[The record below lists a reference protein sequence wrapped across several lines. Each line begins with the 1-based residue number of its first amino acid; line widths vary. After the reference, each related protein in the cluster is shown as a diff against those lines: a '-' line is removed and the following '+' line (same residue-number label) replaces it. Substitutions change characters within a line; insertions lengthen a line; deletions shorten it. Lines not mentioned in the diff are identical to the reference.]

1 MSTTRT
7 RGILTA
13 AAAIVLAASAIGGT
27 AAAQAAGNNGQQG
40 AAAGFRQPRRNGTRP
55 WQTPSTASTGT
66 PTWQQTSKLKL
77 NFPTFHTEG
86 IAYSQDHIFLSAV
99 QIIEPTVKFPTPQNG
114 FDRTPGKGIGH
125 LFVMDKAGNL
135 QKDIIL
141 GEGDMYHPG
150 GIDFDGTNV
159 WVPVAQ
165 YRPNS
170 SAIIYRV
177 DANTLDV
184 HKQFEVKDH
193 FGGIVMDKQTGHL
206 VGNTWGSRRFAEWD
220 LQGKQ
225 LSTWENPNYF
235 IDYQDCQY
243 VPNSKMLCGGITNL
257 PQTPAAGGTGATYEL
272 GGMAMIDLKSRSVIR
287 DVPFQQ
293 WSTAGHV
300 ATRNPFKMTAD
311 GEPPHHEGGPRQRR
325 RRQRHRDPH
334 LRGHRHARQVTAAT
348 KHHSECRHQPPAS
361 LNTNDWI
368 PHASSSTTIHP
379 EAGRGRHR
387 RCRPGR
393 LGTDRRTGRRRRRP
407 RLRRRKTT
415 AAPRRRS
422 STWW

>member
-7 RGILTA
+7 RGILTS
-13 AAAIVLAASAIGGT
+13 AAAIMLTAAAISGT
-27 AAAQAAGNNGQQG
+27 VAAQAAGNHDRPG
-40 AAAGFRQPRRNGTRP
+40 ANN
-55 WQTPSTASTGT
+55 TASGSRTGT
-66 PTWQQTSKLKL
+66 ATTLAEAFNGVDRNTTWRQTSKLKL
-77 NFPTFHTEG
+77 NFPTYHTEG
-86 IAYSQDHIFLSAV
+86 IAFSQDHIFLSAV
-99 QIIEPTVKFPTPQNG
+99 QIIEPTTKFQTPQNG

-135 QKDIIL
+135 QKDITL

-165 YRPNS
+165 YRPDS

-193 FGGIVMDKQTGHL
+193 FGGIVMDKQNGHL

-220 LQGKQ
+220 LHGKQ
-225 LSTWENPNYF
+225 LSTWKNPNYF

-243 VPNSKMLCGGITNL
+243 VPTAQMLCGGITNL
-257 PQTPAAGGTGATYEL
+257 PQTPAAGGTGATFEL
-272 GGMAMIDLKSRSVIR
+272 GGMAMMDLKTRSVIR

-311 GEPPHHEGGPRQRR
+311 GDHLTMKVAPDNGDEGNGTEI
-325 RRQRHRDPH
+325 
-334 LRGHRHARQVTAAT
+334 LTYEATAI
-348 KHHSECRHQPPAS
+348 PA
-361 LNTNDWI
+361 
-368 PHASSSTTIHP
+368 
-379 EAGRGRHR
+379 
-387 RCRPGR
+387 
-393 LGTDRRTGRRRRRP
+393 
-407 RLRRRKTT
+407 K
-415 AAPRRRS
+415 
-422 STWW
+422 

>member
-1 MSTTRT
+1 MSATRT

-13 AAAIVLAASAIGGT
+13 AAAILLAASAIGGT
-27 AAAQAAGNNGQQG
+27 AAAQAAGTTGQNGGNG
-40 AAAGFRQPRRNGTRP
+40 AAPTRGTDSALAAAFNGVDR
-55 WQTPSTASTGT
+55 STN
-66 PTWQQTSKLKL
+66 WQQTSKLKL
-77 NFPTFHTEG
+77 DFPTYHTEG
-86 IAYSQDHIFLSAV
+86 IAFSQDHIFLSSV
-99 QIIEPTVKFPTPQNG
+99 QIIEPTKKFPAPQG
-114 FDRTPGKGIGH
+114 GYDRTPGKGIGH
-125 LFVMDKAGNL
+125 LFVMDKAGKL

-170 SAIIYRV
+170 SAIVYRV
-177 DANTLDV
+177 DASTLAV

-193 FGGIVMDKQTGHL
+193 FGGIVMDKQTGHF

-220 LQGKQ
+220 LRGRQ
-225 LSTWENPNYF
+225 LSTWQNTDYF

-243 VPNSKMLCGGITNL
+243 VPASKMLCGGITNL

-300 ATRNPFKMTAD
+300 ATRNPFKMTA
-311 GEPPHHEGGPRQRR
+311 EGN
-325 RRQRHRDPH
+325 H
-334 LRGHRHARQVTAAT
+334 LTLKVAPDNGDEGNGTEILTYEATAPTAAAT
-348 KHHSECRHQPPAS
+348 K
-361 LNTNDWI
+361 
-368 PHASSSTTIHP
+368 
-379 EAGRGRHR
+379 
-387 RCRPGR
+387 
-393 LGTDRRTGRRRRRP
+393 
-407 RLRRRKTT
+407 
-415 AAPRRRS
+415 
-422 STWW
+422 

>member
-1 MSTTRT
+1 MSTTHT

-13 AAAIVLAASAIGGT
+13 AAAIVLAASAISIT
-27 AAAQAAGNNGQQG
+27 AAAQAADNPTGAGNHGDRNTALADAFNGVD
-40 AAAGFRQPRRNGTRP
+40 RNTN
-55 WQTPSTASTGT
+55 
-66 PTWQQTSKLKL
+66 WQQTSKLKL
-77 NFPTFHTEG
+77 NFPTYHTEG

-114 FDRTPGKGIGH
+114 FDRTPGKGVGH
-125 LFVMDKAGNL
+125 LFVMDKAGDL

-165 YRPNS
+165 YRPDS

-177 DANTLDV
+177 DATTLDV

-243 VPNSKMLCGGITNL
+243 VPRLPDALRRDHQPPADPGGRRHRRHLRTRRHGDDR
-257 PQTPAAGGTGATYEL
+257 PQIP
-272 GGMAMIDLKSRSVIR
+272 
-287 DVPFQQ
+287 Q
-293 WSTAGHV
+293 
-300 ATRNPFKMTAD
+300 RNPRCPLPAVVHRGPRGHAQPVQND
-311 GEPPHHEGGPRQRR
+311 GRRRAPHHEGGPRQRR
-325 RRQRHRDPH
+325 GRQRHRNPH
-334 LRGHRHARQVTAAT
+334 LRGHGHAGQVTQAGHPSSIRMPAI
-348 KHHSECRHQPPAS
+348 SRRHP
-361 LNTNDWI
+361 
-368 PHASSSTTIHP
+368 
-379 EAGRGRHR
+379 
-387 RCRPGR
+387 
-393 LGTDRRTGRRRRRP
+393 
-407 RLRRRKTT
+407 
-415 AAPRRRS
+415 
-422 STWW
+422 

>member
-1 MSTTRT
+1 MSATRT
-7 RGILTA
+7 QGILTA

-27 AAAQAAGNNGQQG
+27 AAAQAAGPSTRHGGSDAGSGAHRETNTAL
-40 AAAGFRQPRRNGTRP
+40 AAAFGGVDRATN
-55 WQTPSTASTGT
+55 
-66 PTWQQTSKLKL
+66 WQQTGKLKL
-77 NFPTFHTEG
+77 DFPTYHTEG
-86 IAYSQDHIFLSAV
+86 IAFSRDHIFLSAV
-99 QIIEPTVKFPTPQNG
+99 QIIEPTTKFPSPQGG
-114 FDRTPGKGIGH
+114 FDRTPGKGVGH
-125 LFVMDKAGNL
+125 LFVMDKAGKL

-165 YRPNS
+165 YRPDS

-177 DANTLDV
+177 DATTLDV

-220 LQGKQ
+220 LRGKQ
-225 LSTWENPNYF
+225 LSTWQNPNYF

-243 VPNSKMLCGGITNL
+243 VPNSKMLCGGVTNL

-287 DVPFQQ
+287 EVPFQQ

-311 GEPPHHEGGPRQRR
+311 GGHLTLKVAPDNGEEGNGTEI
-325 RRQRHRDPH
+325 
-334 LRGHRHARQVTAAT
+334 LTYEATVTAA
-348 KHHSECRHQPPAS
+348 K
-361 LNTNDWI
+361 
-368 PHASSSTTIHP
+368 
-379 EAGRGRHR
+379 
-387 RCRPGR
+387 
-393 LGTDRRTGRRRRRP
+393 
-407 RLRRRKTT
+407 
-415 AAPRRRS
+415 
-422 STWW
+422 

>member
-1 MSTTRT
+1 MSTTPT

-13 AAAIVLAASAIGGT
+13 AAAILLAASAIGGT
-27 AAAQAAGNNGQQG
+27 AAAQAAGNNDQHEGNNADSG
-40 AAAGFRQPRRNGTRP
+40 NHSETNTALADAFTGVDRNTN
-55 WQTPSTASTGT
+55 
-66 PTWQQTSKLKL
+66 WQQTSKLKL

-99 QIIEPTVKFPTPQNG
+99 QIIEPTVKFPTPQDG
-114 FDRTPGKGIGH
+114 FDRTPGKGVGH

-135 QKDIIL
+135 QKDITL

-159 WVPVAQ
+159 WIPVAQ

-177 DANTLDV
+177 DASTLDV

-206 VGNTWGSRRFAEWD
+206 LGNTWGSRRFAEWD

-225 LSTWENPNYF
+225 LSTWENPNFF

-243 VPNSKMLCGGITNL
+243 VPNAKMLCDGITNL

-272 GGMAMIDLKSRSVIR
+272 GGMAMIDLRSHSVIR
-287 DVPFQQ
+287 EVPFQHS
-293 WSTAGHV
+293 STAGHV

-311 GEPPHHEGGPRQRR
+311 GNHLTMKVAPDNGDEGNGTEI
-325 RRQRHRDPH
+325 
-334 LRGHRHARQVTAAT
+334 LTYEATVT
-348 KHHSECRHQPPAS
+348 PA
-361 LNTNDWI
+361 
-368 PHASSSTTIHP
+368 
-379 EAGRGRHR
+379 
-387 RCRPGR
+387 
-393 LGTDRRTGRRRRRP
+393 
-407 RLRRRKTT
+407 K
-415 AAPRRRS
+415 
-422 STWW
+422 

>member
-1 MSTTRT
+1 MSTKKTST
-7 RGILTA
+7 IITSV
-13 AAAIVLAASAIGGT
+13 AAIILAASAVVGT
-27 AAAQAAGNNGQQG
+27 AAAQASNGNDQNGRKDQSEGRGQTDTALATAFG
-40 AAAGFRQPRRNGTRP
+40 GVDRNT
-55 WQTPSTASTGT
+55 S
-66 PTWQQTSKLKL
+66 WQQTSKLKL

-86 IAYSQDHIFLSAV
+86 IAFSQDHIFLSSV
-99 QIIEPTVKFPTPQNG
+99 QIIEPTVKFATPQGG

-135 QKDIIL
+135 QKDIVL

-170 SAIIYRV
+170 SAIIYRI
-177 DANTLDV
+177 DAKTMDV

-193 FGGIVMDKQTGHL
+193 FGGIVMDKETGHL
-206 VGNTWGSRRFAEWD
+206 VGNTWGSRRFAEWN

-225 LSTWENPNYF
+225 LATWDNPNYF

-243 VPNSKMLCGGITNL
+243 VPQSKMLCAGITNL
-257 PQTPAAGGTGATYEL
+257 PQTPAAGGTSATYEL
-272 GGMAMIDLKSRSVIR
+272 GGIAMIDLKSHNVVR

-311 GEPPHHEGGPRQRR
+311 GNHLTMKVAPDNGDEGNGTEI
-325 RRQRHRDPH
+325 
-334 LRGHRHARQVTAAT
+334 LTYEAT
-348 KHHSECRHQPPAS
+348 VAPAQ
-361 LNTNDWI
+361 
-368 PHASSSTTIHP
+368 
-379 EAGRGRHR
+379 
-387 RCRPGR
+387 
-393 LGTDRRTGRRRRRP
+393 
-407 RLRRRKTT
+407 
-415 AAPRRRS
+415 
-422 STWW
+422 